1 MRKTLLNFA
10 IVGGGRRLFTKG
22 YYNVPIANKR
32 VATGVEFAAELHD
45 LCQEDMM
52 KLYPSIAPDS
62 RITIYDVAPKI
73 LPMFD
78 ASLSKYALETFGR
91 DGIEIKT
98 EHHIEELRKGL
109 PGGSEDDNDSDCL
122 TLKTKEDGE
131 VGIGMCVWSTGA
143 FRPP

>member
-1 MRKTLLNFA
+1 MNFA
-10 IVGGGRRLFTKG
+10 IVGGGRRLIHGEALLSDT
-22 YYNVPIANKR
+22 NEIL
-32 VATGVEFAAELHD
+32 ATGVEFAAELHD

-52 KLYPSIAPDS
+52 KLYPTIAPDV

-78 ASLSKYALETFGR
+78 ASLAKYALETFKR

-109 PGGSEDDNDSDCL
+109 PDGAEDDSDSGCL

-143 FRPP
+143 FRNRRLVRIY